1 MSSRRQLVAP
11 LRSVIAANDLK
22 HVKAQRDALRT
33 QLVATVETLERTRRA
48 K

>member
-22 HVKAQRDALRT
+22 HVKAQRDTIR
-33 QLVATVETLERTRRA
+33 RRPFYRRA